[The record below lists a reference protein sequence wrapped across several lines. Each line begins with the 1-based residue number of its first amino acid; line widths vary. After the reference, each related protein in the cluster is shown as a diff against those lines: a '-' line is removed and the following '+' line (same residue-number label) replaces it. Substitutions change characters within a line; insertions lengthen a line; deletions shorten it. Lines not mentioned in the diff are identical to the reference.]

1 MARGASFDGATRR
14 MLVGFAILARACTI
28 ALGRNFSAG
37 GGRLERVRAAPR
49 DEAVAAPWRV

>member
-1 MARGASFDGATRR
+1 